1 MEFLEPAVQREATVF
16 GNRSLRFS
24 WKSKNRKVDAFEKM
38 SLVSVSRNE
47 TIRRSEKR
55 KRLSVPS

>member
-24 WKSKNRKVDAFEKM
+24 WNSKNRKVDAFEKM

-47 TIRRSEKR
+47 RITTSE
-55 KRLSVPS
+55 